1 MIQNVSRDWLR
12 PLNIFKEILKWSHK
26 QSSTTRGQTCY
37 LPDFYF
43 HGKDST
49 TKNEALSRL
58 ILVGNIQSFY
68 AFFPDN
74 AKFLTSIAPKK
85 ENPCLHVYHVHTLG
99 R

>member
-12 PLNIFKEILKWSHK
+12 PLNILKEILKWSHK
-26 QSSTTRGQTCY
+26 QSSTTRGQNYY

-49 TKNEALSRL
+49 TKNEALLRL

-68 AFFPDN
+68 AF
-74 AKFLTSIAPKK
+74 S
-85 ENPCLHVYHVHTLG
+85 G
-99 R
+99 